1 MKAAQDTVRRKRISI
16 CTDIR
21 LELSFLGLISVQ
33 GLVDAVAVHVVVR
46 PRGIVDRG
54 PGGLSLRVER
64 ARGSIILVRVD
75 GDSRVAL
82 GLQVRAPGLVG
93 LEPVAASSS
102 VVPVNSN

>member
-1 MKAAQDTVRRKRISI
+1 MH
-16 CTDIR
+16 
-21 LELSFLGLISVQ
+21 
-33 GLVDAVAVHVVVR
+33 LVDAVAVHVVVR